1 MMIVVILACVLALI
15 PALLFHRNLRLY
27 TRLPPASST
36 SRDERPA
43 ISVLIPARNEA
54 KSIRKAVEAALQSR
68 DVDLEVIVL
77 DDHSEDETAAIV
89 RQLAAEDPRVR
100 LESAPALP
108 AGWCGK
114 QHACA
119 VLAQHASHPRFV
131 FVDADVRL
139 APDGLVRMAAFL
151 HTSQAELISGVPRQE
166 TVTLGEKLLIPLI
179 HFLLL
184 GFLPMHRMRQ
194 SAHPAYG
201 SGCGQ
206 LFMARR
212 EAYMKAG
219 GHAAIRASLHDGL
232 TLPRAFRRADLMTDL
247 FDATDIATCRMYHS
261 GSEVWQGLAK
271 NAGEGLAAPA
281 MIGPATL
288 LLLGGQVLPVICVL
302 GARPATWTGL
312 ALAALGVAAAYY
324 PRWRAWGSF
333 RQSGLSAWIHP
344 LGIVLLLSI
353 QWYAF
358 MRTRLGRPLQWKG
371 RVLSGLNCCLFFAY
385 NTDFRQSLKKW
396 IFVLNNYF

>member
-1 MMIVVILACVLALI
+1 MIVIVVFACVLALI

-27 TRLPPASST
+27 RPLPPVSPRVT
-36 SRDERPA
+36 SRNPAEVALPA

-54 KSIRKAVEAALQSR
+54 ASIRAAVEAVLASR
-68 DVDLEVIVL
+68 EVILEVIVL

-89 RQLAAEDPRVR
+89 RQLAAADRRVR
-100 LESAPALP
+100 FEHAPPLP

-119 VLAQHASHPRFV
+119 TLSRLARHALLV

-139 APDGLVRMAAFL
+139 APDGLARMAAL
-151 HTSQAELISGVPRQE
+151 MDASRADLISGVPYQE

-184 GFLPMHRMRQ
+184 GFLPMHRMRH
-194 SAHPAYG
+194 SSHPAYG

-206 LFMARR
+206 LFMAHRD
-212 EAYMKAG
+212 AYVKAG
-219 GHAAIRASLHDGL
+219 GHTAIRTSLHDGI
-232 TLPRAFRRADLMTDL
+232 TLPRAFRRAGLMTDL
-247 FDATDIATCRMYHS
+247 FDATDVATCRMYRS

-288 LLLGGQVLPVICVL
+288 MLLGGQVLPVIYLLGYLL
-302 GARPATWTGL
+302 GALHATWIGL
-312 ALAALGVAAAYY
+312 TWAGLGVAASYY
-324 PRWRAWGSF
+324 PRWQGWRHF
-333 RQSGLSAWIHP
+333 RQSGFGACLHP
-344 LGIVLLLSI
+344 MGVALLLSI

-358 MRTRLGRPLQWKG
+358 IRTRLRHPLQWKG
-371 RVLSGLNCCLFFAY
+371 RDY
-385 NTDFRQSLKKW
+385 M
-396 IFVLNNYF
+396 I